1 MKCYNGVGCGLS
13 TEEAE
18 AIVRRV
24 IGSDSELRSLNF
36 TPEMITMLCRFASGE
51 ISEDEYMA
59 WAMS

>member
-1 MKCYNGVGCGLS
+1 MKCYDRFGCGLS

-24 IGSDSELRSLNF
+24 IAADSELRSLNF
-36 TPEMITMLCRFASGE
+36 TSEMITMLCRFASGE
-51 ISEDEYMA
+51 ISKDEYMA